1 MGGARGA
8 GEAGGVVFAKHVV
21 REWDRSLAR
30 EDDGVVSK
38 ASFVETSKKSVRSS
52 TRPFPWWAGPD
63 AMHARAR
70 VTCRAALT
78 GPRDSAV
85 AGLIACGSLSAQ
97 TRPTRNV
104 VALTDAMSG
113 ERFPDLEHAG
123 AGHVEDVRGWCGD
136 APGSVEVLASLGP
149 DAMTVFS
156 WDSS

>member
-1 MGGARGA
+1 M
-8 GEAGGVVFAKHVV
+8 
-21 REWDRSLAR
+21 S
-30 EDDGVVSK
+30 
-38 ASFVETSKKSVRSS
+38 ASRVAPA

-104 VALTDAMSG
+104 VALTDAVSG

>member
-1 MGGARGA
+1 
-8 GEAGGVVFAKHVV
+8 VV

-70 VTCRAALT
+70 VTCRAAIT
-78 GPRDSAV
+78 GPRHAAL
-85 AGLIACGSLSAQ
+85 AGLIACGSLSVSRDDTGFREPASA
-97 TRPTRNV
+97 TRRNV
-104 VALTDAMSG
+104 VALTDAVSG
-113 ERFPDLEHAG
+113 ERLPDLEHAG
-123 AGHVEDVRGWCGD
+123 AGHIEDVRGWCGD
-136 APGSVEVLASLGP
+136 APGSVEVLASLGS

-156 WDSS
+156 WESSAC